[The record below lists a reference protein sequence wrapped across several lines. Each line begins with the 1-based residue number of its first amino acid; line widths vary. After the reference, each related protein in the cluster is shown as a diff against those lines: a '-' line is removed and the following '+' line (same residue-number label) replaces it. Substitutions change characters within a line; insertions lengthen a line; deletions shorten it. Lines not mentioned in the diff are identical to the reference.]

1 MDRFNPFRLPKT
13 QRPVASVRSLTAWL
27 RPVIK
32 PWATSPEDWTV
43 IKLSGDRTGYVKTS
57 DLRFA

>member
-13 QRPVASVRSLTAWL
+13 QRPVASVRSVTAWL

-32 PWATSPEDWTV
+32 PDTDPKEWAV
-43 IKLSGDRTGYVKTS
+43 IRLSGDRTGYVKTS